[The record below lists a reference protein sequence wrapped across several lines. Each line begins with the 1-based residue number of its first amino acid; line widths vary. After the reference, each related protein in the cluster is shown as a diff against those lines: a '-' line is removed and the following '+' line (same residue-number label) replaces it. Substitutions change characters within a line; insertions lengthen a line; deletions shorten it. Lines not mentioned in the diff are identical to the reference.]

1 MAFYGSVTI
10 NGDKAPSGTIIK
22 AYYGNTLA
30 GQSVVDNSGFY
41 GYTDS
46 TLKKLLVGEGSGN
59 ITFSFQSS
67 SILSNKESFGKT
79 PISYSGFE
87 EGLVVN
93 KNLDFSYST
102 PRSGGGGGGGGGGS
116 SSPKTINATIPI
128 PPEIAPNTTT
138 PVINTNN
145 NIRSFNF
152 TGIIKLGSKGEPTKE
167 LQKILIEKGYL
178 VGIADGHFGAMTQS
192 AVKKFQEA
200 NNLTADGIV
209 GPDVNA
215 ILNKTILNPEITSNL
230 IPVAKTTGSY
240 NLGTSLLKN
249 GSSGEAV
256 RELQRFLNDTLNL
269 GLVIDGKLGPKTIAV
284 IKEWQK
290 SKGLDSDGIVGPK
303 TKALMK

>member
-1 MAFYGSVTI
+1 
-10 NGDKAPSGTIIK
+10 
-22 AYYGNTLA
+22 
-30 GQSVVDNSGFY
+30 
-41 GYTDS
+41 
-46 TLKKLLVGEGSGN
+46 
-59 ITFSFQSS
+59 
-67 SILSNKESFGKT
+67 
-79 PISYSGFE
+79 
-87 EGLVVN
+87 
-93 KNLDFSYST
+93 
-102 PRSGGGGGGGGGGS
+102 
-116 SSPKTINATIPI
+116 
-128 PPEIAPNTTT
+128 
-138 PVINTNN
+138 
-145 NIRSFNF
+145 
-152 TGIIKLGSKGEPTKE
+152 
-167 LQKILIEKGYL
+167 
-178 VGIADGHFGAMTQS
+178 MTQS

>member
-22 AYYGNTLA
+22 AYYGDILA

-46 TLKKLLVGEGSGN
+46 TLRKLLVGEGSGD
-59 ITFSFQSS
+59 ITFSFQTS
-67 SILSNKESFGKT
+67 SILSNRESFGKT
-79 PISYSGFE
+79 SVLYSSFV

-93 KNLDFSYST
+93 KNLDFSYLA
-102 PRSGGGGGGGGGGS
+102 PRSVGSGGGGGGGS
-116 SSPKTINATIPI
+116 SSSKTTNTTIPT
-128 PPEIAPNTTT
+128 PPEILPGTTT
-138 PVINTNN
+138 PVINTDNN
-145 NIRSFNF
+145 AKFFNF
-152 TGIIKLGSKGEPTKE
+152 TGIIKLGSKGESTKE

-178 VGIADGHFGAMTQS
+178 SGIADGYFGSMTQS
-192 AVKKFQEA
+192 AVKKFQET
-200 NNLTADGIV
+200 NNLTTDGVV

-215 ILNKTILNPEITSNL
+215 ILNKFILPEINNSS
-230 IPVAKTTGSY
+230 PVIKVTGNY